1 MARVEDS
8 PWAIPVA
15 QIASRAGQ
23 SKPIDADFPAPSGI
37 GDSIVGIKEGEPV
50 HVSGQ
55 FDSIVDGLIFTGRL
69 VAPFVSEC
77 TRCLKP
83 IDEDWP
89 VDVTVFFPYES
100 GQDKANGKGGKLV
113 FGVENGTWA
122 VTGFSKEEVF
132 QKMDAI
138 TNAIFDSCEP
148 KITPNIAVQ
157 EIDGRA
163 IIVVEIIPGMQRP
176 YYIKSQGIME
186 GTYIRVAGTTRH
198 AERYRV
204 QELIMEG
211 TNRSFDQ
218 MEREQTVSEEEI
230 AAFCEKMYQHALKL
244 AETDTAREQIQK
256 VGKNQLLSWKLLVEH
271 DGVYHPTNGYL
282 LLNGDTAEFPDAAIQ
297 CAVFKGTVRDIFITR
312 KEFTGPIYEQIEDA
326 YNFVLQHID
335 LGSRIEGIGRQDY
348 YELPVKTIREMI
360 SNAVCHRSYLTP
372 GKIQVA
378 LFDDRLEVTSPGM
391 LDSEITIEKMKSGL
405 SKIRNRGI
413 AAAFSYMN
421 IVEAWG
427 SGIPKMF
434 REAKE
439 YGLRE
444 PELIDMGSD
453 FRINLYRKDA
463 ATDQNGVIDPKERDT
478 DDTNDTKVESND
490 TNEEA
495 ILRILRTN
503 PKATQKDV
511 VEMLGV
517 SLATV
522 KRLMNSLQK
531 AGKIKRKGSNR
542 SGSWVVIDQKE

>member
-1 MARVEDS
+1 MTAEEIFAGETENIEFKS
-8 PWAIPVA
+8 EIPIKSEKYLKTVVA
-15 QIASRAGQ
+15 
-23 SKPIDADFPAPSGI
+23 F
-37 GDSIVGIKEGEPV
+37 
-50 HVSGQ
+50 
-55 FDSIVDGLIFTGRL
+55 
-69 VAPFVSEC
+69 
-77 TRCLKP
+77 
-83 IDEDWP
+83 
-89 VDVTVFFPYES
+89 
-100 GQDKANGKGGKLV
+100 ANGKGGKLV
-113 FGVENGTWA
+113 FGVEDGTWT

-132 QKMDAI
+132 QKIDAI

-157 EIDGRA
+157 EIGGKA
-163 IIVVEIIPGMQRP
+163 IIIVEIISGMQRP
-176 YYIKSQGIME
+176 YYIKSQGIMD

-198 AERYRV
+198 AERSRV

-211 TNRSFDQ
+211 SNRSFDQ
-218 MEREQTVSEEEI
+218 IERKQIVSEVEI
-230 AAFCEKMYQHALKL
+230 EDLCEKMYQHALKL
-244 AETDTAREQIQK
+244 AETDTAREQIRR
-256 VGKNQLLSWKLLVEH
+256 VSKNQLLSWKLLVER
-271 DGVYHPTNGYL
+271 DGAYHPTNGYL
-282 LLNGDTAEFPDAAIQ
+282 LLNGDAAEFPDAAIQ

-312 KEFTGPIYEQIEDA
+312 KEFNGAIYEQIEDA

-335 LGSRIEGIGRQDY
+335 LGSRIEGVARQDY

-434 REAKE
+434 WEAKE

-453 FRINLYRKDA
+453 FRINLYREK
-463 ATDQNGVIDPKERDT
+463 ATIDQNGVIDPKSSGA
-478 DDTNDTKVESND
+478 NGTKVGTSGTKVG
-490 TNEEA
+490 TNGIGSEYKLGVNEKA
-495 ILRILRTN
+495 IMQEIQKN
-503 PKATQKDV
+503 PKMTQKDICV
-511 VEMLGV
+511 KTGI
-517 SLATV
+517 SLRTV
-522 KRLMNSLQK
+522 KRTMSELQK
-531 AGKIKRKGSNR
+531 SGKLRREGTNR
-542 SGSWVVIDQKE
+542 SGFWVIFDSEE

>member
-1 MARVEDS
+1 MTAEEIFAGES
-8 PWAIPVA
+8 ENIEFKNEIPVK
-15 QIASRAGQ
+15 SE
-23 SKPIDADFPAPSGI
+23 KYMKT
-37 GDSIVGIKEGEPV
+37 V
-50 HVSGQ
+50 
-55 FDSIVDGLIFTGRL
+55 
-69 VAPFVSEC
+69 VAF
-77 TRCLKP
+77 
-83 IDEDWP
+83 
-89 VDVTVFFPYES
+89 
-100 GQDKANGKGGKLV
+100 ANGKGGKLV
-113 FGVENGTWA
+113 FGVENGIWT

-157 EIDGRA
+157 EIDGKA

-244 AETDTAREQIQK
+244 AETDTARERIQK
-256 VGKNQLLSWKLLVEH
+256 VGKNQLLSWKLLMER
-271 DGVYHPTNGYL
+271 DGVCHPTNGYL
-282 LLNGDTAEFPDAAIQ
+282 LLNGDTAEFSDAAIQ

-312 KEFTGPIYEQIEDA
+312 KEFTGAIYEQIEDA

-335 LGSRIEGIGRQDY
+335 LGSRIEGIARQDY

-372 GKIQVA
+372 GKIQVV

-463 ATDQNGVIDPKERDT
+463 ATDQNGVIDPKVSG
-478 DDTNDTKVESND
+478 TNGTKVGTNGTDTEHKPDVND
-490 TNEEA
+490 KA
-495 ILRILRTN
+495 IMQVIQDN
-503 PKATQKDV
+503 QKITQKDICAKTGIP
-511 VEMLGV
+511 LR
-517 SLATV
+517 TV
-522 KRLMNSLQK
+522 KRTMSELQK
-531 AGKIKRKGSNR
+531 AGKLRREGTNR
-542 SGSWVVIDQKE
+542 NGLWVVIDRKE

>member
-1 MARVEDS
+1 MVRITAKEIFAGESDNVEFIS
-8 PWAIPVA
+8 EIQSEKYMKTVVA
-15 QIASRAGQ
+15 
-23 SKPIDADFPAPSGI
+23 F
-37 GDSIVGIKEGEPV
+37 
-50 HVSGQ
+50 
-55 FDSIVDGLIFTGRL
+55 
-69 VAPFVSEC
+69 
-77 TRCLKP
+77 
-83 IDEDWP
+83 
-89 VDVTVFFPYES
+89 
-100 GQDKANGKGGKLV
+100 ANGKGGKLV

-157 EIDGRA
+157 EIHGKA

-176 YYIKSQGIME
+176 YYIKGQGIMD
-186 GTYIRVAGTTRH
+186 GTYIRMAGTTRH

-218 MEREQTVSEEEI
+218 MEREQTVSEDEI

-244 AETDTAREQIQK
+244 AERDTARKQIQRA
-256 VGKNQLLSWKLLVEH
+256 GKNQLLSWKLLVER
-271 DGVYHPTNGYL
+271 DGAYHPTNGYL
-282 LLNGDTAEFPDAAIQ
+282 LLKGDTAEFPDAAIQ
-297 CAVFKGTVRDIFITR
+297 CAVFKGTVRNIFITR
-312 KEFTGPIYEQIEDA
+312 KEFGGAIYEQIEDA

-335 LGSRIEGIGRQDY
+335 LGSRIEGIARQDY

-360 SNAVCHRSYLTP
+360 SSAACHRSYLTP
-372 GKIQVA
+372 EKIQVE

-391 LDSEITIEKMKSGL
+391 LDSEITVEKMKSGL
-405 SKIRNRGI
+405 LKIRNRGI

-439 YGLRE
+439 YGLSE
-444 PELIDMGSD
+444 PELIDMGSN
-453 FRINLYRKDA
+453 FRINLYRKEA
-463 ATDQNGVIDPKERDT
+463 AFDQNGVIDPKERA
-478 DDTNDTKVESND
+478 TNDTKVEPNN
-490 TNEEA
+490 TNESM
-495 ILRILRTN
+495 ILHILQTD
-503 PKATQKDV
+503 PQVTQKDIGKL
-511 VEMLGV
+511 LGV

-531 AGKIKRKGSNR
+531 DGKLQRRGSNR
-542 SGSWVVIDQKE
+542 SGSWIVVNRLSKS

>member
-1 MARVEDS
+1 MVRITAKEIFAGESDNVEFIS
-8 PWAIPVA
+8 EIQSEKYMKTVVA
-15 QIASRAGQ
+15 
-23 SKPIDADFPAPSGI
+23 F
-37 GDSIVGIKEGEPV
+37 
-50 HVSGQ
+50 
-55 FDSIVDGLIFTGRL
+55 
-69 VAPFVSEC
+69 
-77 TRCLKP
+77 
-83 IDEDWP
+83 
-89 VDVTVFFPYES
+89 
-100 GQDKANGKGGKLV
+100 ANGKGGKLV

-148 KITPNIAVQ
+148 KINPNIAVQ
-157 EIDGRA
+157 EIQGKA

-176 YYIKSQGIME
+176 YYIKGQGIMD

-218 MEREQTVSEEEI
+218 MEREQTVSEDEI

-244 AETDTAREQIQK
+244 AETDTAREKIQRA
-256 VGKNQLLSWKLLVEH
+256 GKNQLLSWKLLVEH
-271 DGVYHPTNGYL
+271 DGGYHPTNGYL
-282 LLNGDTAEFPDAAIQ
+282 LLKGDTAEFPDAAIQ
-297 CAVFKGTVRDIFITR
+297 CAVFKGTVRNIFITR
-312 KEFTGPIYEQIEDA
+312 KEFGGAIYEQIEDA

-335 LGSRIEGIGRQDY
+335 LGSRIEGIARQDY

-360 SNAVCHRSYLTP
+360 SSAACHRSYLTP
-372 GKIQVA
+372 EKIQVA

-391 LDSEITIEKMKSGL
+391 LDSEITVEKMKSGL

-439 YGLRE
+439 YGLSE
-444 PELIDMGSD
+444 PELIDMGSN
-453 FRINLYRKDA
+453 FRINLYRKEA
-463 ATDQNGVIDPKERDT
+463 AFDQNGVIDPKERA
-478 DDTNDTKVESND
+478 TNDTKVEPNN
-490 TNEEA
+490 TNESM
-495 ILRILRTN
+495 ILHILQTD
-503 PKATQKDV
+503 PKATQKDIGK
-511 VEMLGV
+511 MLGV

-531 AGKIKRKGSNR
+531 DGKLQRRGSNR
-542 SGSWVVIDQKE
+542 SGSWIVVNRPSES

>member
-1 MARVEDS
+1 MTAEEIFAGESENVEFKS
-8 PWAIPVA
+8 EIPAKSEKYMKTVVA
-15 QIASRAGQ
+15 
-23 SKPIDADFPAPSGI
+23 F
-37 GDSIVGIKEGEPV
+37 
-50 HVSGQ
+50 
-55 FDSIVDGLIFTGRL
+55 
-69 VAPFVSEC
+69 
-77 TRCLKP
+77 
-83 IDEDWP
+83 
-89 VDVTVFFPYES
+89 
-100 GQDKANGKGGKLV
+100 ANGKGGKLV

-122 VTGFSKEEVF
+122 VTGF
-132 QKMDAI
+132 AI

-157 EIDGRA
+157 EIDGKA
-163 IIVVEIIPGMQRP
+163 VIVVEIIPGMQRP
-176 YYIKSQGIME
+176 YYIKSQGIMD

-218 MEREQTVSEEEI
+218 MEQEQTVSEDEI

-256 VGKNQLLSWKLLVEH
+256 VGKNQLLSWKLLVER
-271 DGVYHPTNGYL
+271 DGAYHPTNGYL
-282 LLNGDTAEFPDAAIQ
+282 LLDGDMADFPDAAIQ

-312 KEFTGPIYEQIEDA
+312 KEFTGAIYEQIEDA

-335 LGSRIEGIGRQDY
+335 LGSRIEGIARQDY

-463 ATDQNGVIDPKERDT
+463 TTDQNGVIDPKERDT
-478 DDTNDTKVESND
+478 NDTKVEPND

-495 ILRILRTN
+495 ILRILRTD
-503 PKATQKDV
+503 PKATQKDIGK
-511 VEMLGV
+511 MLGI

-522 KRLMNSLQK
+522 KRLMNTLQK
-531 AGKIKRKGSNR
+531 DGRIQRKGSSR
-542 SGSWVVIDQKE
+542 S